1 MQRSLIVHQNSSSRI
16 LQKAYPETAR
26 IAQWYYRL
34 PATFVVQGWNQ
45 LIWLYRRPCN
55 VPVGDGGAS
64 PWNLS
69 ARSPKMPWSTR
80 VAAQLRKFRNSRQ
93 RRTHFSQM
101 ECSWS
106 ACIGSFSVSKALPIM
121 KVMLVAT
128 LAFRFEQQKKNWCSF
143 CFVPH
148 CIRRRWRART
158 ASDTK
163 LQTVGWKSIFVEFE
177 LQKNANK

>member
-69 ARSPKMPWSTR
+69 VRSPKMPWSTR
-80 VAAQLRKFRNSRQ
+80 VAEQLRKFRNSRQ

-106 ACIGSFSVSKALPIM
+106 ACIGF
-121 KVMLVAT
+121 
-128 LAFRFEQQKKNWCSF
+128 FQRFEGAAYHESHVSSNLSISLWAAKKKKLVQFLFCPTLHSTTVTCSN
-143 CFVPH
+143 
-148 CIRRRWRART
+148 RLWY
-158 ASDTK
+158 
-163 LQTVGWKSIFVEFE
+163 
-177 LQKNANK
+177 